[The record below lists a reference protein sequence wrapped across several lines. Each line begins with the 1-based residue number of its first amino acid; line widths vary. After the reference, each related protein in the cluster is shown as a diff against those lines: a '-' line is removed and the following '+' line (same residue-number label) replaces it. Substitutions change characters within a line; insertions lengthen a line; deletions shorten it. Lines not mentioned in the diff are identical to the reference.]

1 MKFGAKL
8 GSAGHDRGLWPVL
21 LLVLVAV
28 LVPTAGVLWFMSQ
41 AVNQQR
47 DVARQRLSDAYRSQL
62 VFVRDSLNSYWEQ
75 RAVALEKLEKHAGQ
89 EQPSMVFQQ
98 YVIAGVADS
107 VIYLDSDGS
116 VAYPA
121 PSTWQA
127 FGVGIGFPLLGNAA
141 DLADNRPEW
150 ADARALE
157 SKPETMSA
165 AAAAYA
171 RIANTGEDEADAAR
185 AVQAQVRCLV
195 QSGDKQ
201 SAVGVIQQQFGR
213 SRFARATDP
222 QGRVIA
228 ADEQL
233 LTLNLLRREDRRY
246 LPAARRLHAMLA
258 NYDHSSLP
266 SAQRLF
272 LMEEMRALNLGS
284 DLSQFPTYE
293 AERLAARFLEADR
306 GRAGDAAL
314 RLSGATDIWKL
325 TSTDG
330 RVIALYRSETVLAA
344 MRRFLDEQSYS
355 KNQLFSVVP
364 PGAES
369 ARHDEWTPAGPR
381 LPGWQITLTLKSGEQ
396 FDATAKRQ
404 MASYVWIGFLLIATM
419 AVLALVSG
427 QALRRQ
433 MRLASLK
440 TDLVAAVSHEL
451 KTPLSSMRL
460 LVDSLLDDTEFEP
473 RKTREYLE
481 LIAHENLR
489 LSRLIDNF
497 LTFSRMERDRQKFE
511 FTHTMPDE
519 IIRAAVDAAGE
530 RFHSPQCRLEVEIT
544 PGLLVLYA
552 DADALVT
559 VLLNLLDNA
568 YKFTPVEKRI
578 HLRAYCESGRVC
590 FAVTDNGI
598 GLSSREQ
605 KKVFR
610 RFYQVDR
617 HLARQAG
624 GVGLGLSIV
633 EFIVKAH
640 NGKIQVNSQPGTG
653 STFTISLPGAAASQS
668 GPAGKQGAAV

>member
-1 MKFGAKL
+1 MRFGTRL
-8 GSAGHDRGLWPVL
+8 GSASRDHGSWWAL
-21 LLVLVAV
+21 LLILVAV

-41 AVNQQR
+41 AVTQQR
-47 DVARQRLSDAYRSQL
+47 DVARQRLSEAYRSQL
-62 VFVRDSLNSYWEQ
+62 SLLRDHLDSFWERRAGELAKSANQEPPPLIFQKYVNAHLADSVVFLGADGSIAYPSLAALPSFDPTEQ
-75 RAVALEKLEKHAGQ
+75 RA
-89 EQPSMVFQQ
+89 
-98 YVIAGVADS
+98 D
-107 VIYLDSDGS
+107 
-116 VAYPA
+116 
-121 PSTWQA
+121 
-127 FGVGIGFPLLGNAA
+127 
-141 DLADNRPEW
+141 W
-150 ADARALE
+150 AEARALE
-157 SKPETMSA
+157 SRHDTLAA
-165 AAAAYA
+165 AAAAYG
-171 RIANTGEDEADAAR
+171 RIANTEKKDSIAAR
-185 AVQAQVRCLV
+185 AFQAQIRCLL
-195 QSGDKQ
+195 QSGDK
-201 SAVGVIQQQFGR
+201 AAAILVIQRQFGQD
-213 SRFARATDP
+213 RFTRATDL
-222 QGRVIA
+222 QGRIIA

-233 LTLNLLRREDRRY
+233 LVLNLLPREDRRY
-246 LPAARRLHAMLA
+246 LIAARRLHAIVA
-258 NYDHSSLP
+258 DYQHWELP
-266 SAQRLF
+266 STQRLF
-272 LMEEMRALNLGS
+272 LMQEMGALGLDGE
-284 DLSQFPTYE
+284 LSEFPTYK
-293 AERLAARFLEADR
+293 AEMLAARFLDTDR
-306 GRAGDAAL
+306 VRAGDSAL
-314 RLSGATDIWKL
+314 RLTGTQDVWKL
-325 TSTDG
+325 TSSDG
-330 RVIALYRSETVLAA
+330 QIIGLYRSETVLAA
-344 MRRFLDEQSYS
+344 MRRFLDEQ
-355 KNQLFSVVP
+355 NLPNDLLFAVNP
-364 PGAES
+364 PGVKA
-369 ARHDEWTPAGPR
+369 AGYDEGTPAGSR

-481 LIAHENLR
+481 LIAGENSR

-497 LTFSRMERDRQKFE
+497 LTFSRMERARQKFE

-519 IIRAAVDAAGE
+519 IIQAAVDAAGE

-544 PGLLVLYA
+544 PGLPVLHA
-552 DADALVT
+552 DGDALVT

-568 YKFTPVEKRI
+568 YKFTPAEKRI

-598 GLSSREQ
+598 GLSPREQ

-653 STFTISLPGAAASQS
+653 STFIISLPGTVASQS
-668 GPAGKQGAAV
+668 WPAGQQGAAV